1 MDGGVGC
8 DRSSVARVRFG
19 HNMAADLSDFEIR
32 PETARSRV
40 QRTNAAVAMCLSND
54 L

>member
-8 DRSSVARVRFG
+8 DRSIVARVRFG
-19 HNMAADLSDFEIR
+19 HNKADLGDFEIR

-40 QRTNAAVAMCLSND
+40 QRTNAAVAMCLSTD